1 MNWYKKIILSHYS
14 EPEQTGEGLGGTTL
28 PAERHLG
35 DWINEHREEVLK
47 MKAIIKRQDWTGFSI
62 YKQQLMDYYNA
73 PENEQIVKG
82 IVSAAMSG
90 QKF

>member
-14 EPEQTGEGLGGTTL
+14 EPEQFGEGRGGTTL

-35 DWINEHREEVLK
+35 DWIAGHREEVNK
-47 MKAIIKRQDWTGFSI
+47 MKSLIKGQDWEKVKM
-62 YKQQLMDYYNA
+62 YQQYLMDYYNA

-82 IVSAAMSG
+82 IISAAMSG